1 MKTQIFAVVS
11 LAGILCAGCSSG
23 VFPMGQDTYMVAWR
37 GTYPEFTLE
46 AKCLKKANKFCEK
59 HGEAMVFVSKSG
71 HDMGFNS
78 QSSCEVIFRMVP
90 TNSPLN
96 QPPILEGE
104 QLVH

>member
-1 MKTQIFAVVS
+1 MKKTIISASFA
-11 LAGILCAGCSSG
+11 AMLCVGCSSD
-23 VFPMGQDTYMVAWR
+23 VVPMGKDTYMVAWR

-59 HGEAMVFVSKSG
+59 HGEVMVFVSKSG
-71 HDMGFNS
+71 HDMEFNS

-96 QPPILEGE
+96 APPVLTGE